1 LKVPYRERPAT
12 KPGIVQQQEETMR
25 IVAAADT
32 HTFHD
37 DLHSIP
43 DGDLFVHAGDLCR
56 GGRLEELRAAAAWL
70 RTLPHR
76 HKIVVAGNH
85 DWCFVN
91 EPQAAREI
99 LGSEIVYLQ
108 DAEAVIDGVRVWGSP
123 WQPRF
128 NDWAF
133 NLPRGAALAS
143 RWALIPEGIHVL
155 VTHGPPY
162 GIGDCSGDPVRLGCR
177 DLREAV
183 RRVRPL
189 LHLFGHIHQ
198 DGGVWQEEG
207 VWFANV
213 TTREGER
220 GPTVI
225 DLDVALQQVAPVS
238 VPPRGDNAE

>member
-1 LKVPYRERPAT
+1 
-12 KPGIVQQQEETMR
+12 MR
-25 IVAAADT
+25 IVAVADT

-56 GGRLEELRAAAAWL
+56 GGRLEEVRASAAWL

-76 HKIVVAGNH
+76 YKIVVAGNH

-91 EPQAAREI
+91 EPQVACEI
-99 LGSEIVYLQ
+99 LGSDILYLQ
-108 DAEAVIDGVRVWGSP
+108 DAEADIDGIRFWGSP

-133 NLPRGAALAS
+133 NLPRGEALAS
-143 RWALIPEGIHVL
+143 KWALIPEGIHVL

-162 GIGDCSGDPVRLGCR
+162 GIGDCSGDPVRLGCQ

-189 LHLFGHIHQ
+189 LHVFGHIHQ
-198 DGGVWQEEG
+198 DGGVWREEG

-213 TTREGER
+213 TTWEGER

-225 DLDVALQQVAPVS
+225 DLEVASWQVVPVS
-238 VPPRGDNAE
+238 VPPAR